1 MSQRID
7 VQQVIVALIVLSAVV
22 FIVRRVWSAIASARA
37 AKSAGC
43 ASGCGCE
50 PAATATPSRKTSHH

>member
-7 VQQVIVALIVLSAVV
+7 LQQVIVALIVLSAVV
-22 FIVRRVWSAIASARA
+22 FIARRVWTAIASARA
-37 AKSAGC
+37 TKSSGC

-50 PAATATPSRKTSHH
+50 PASTATSSLKTPRH